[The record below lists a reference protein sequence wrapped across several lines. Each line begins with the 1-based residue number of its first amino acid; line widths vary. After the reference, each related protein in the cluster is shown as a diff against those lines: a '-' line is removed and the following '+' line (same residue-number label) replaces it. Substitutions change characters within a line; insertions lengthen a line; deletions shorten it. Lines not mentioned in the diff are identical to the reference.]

1 MNLSTLTVLI
11 LVLSLKLTTAMFAD
25 PNRYVPQA
33 LLDKDLTGKTAIVT
47 GATGSFG
54 SIISETLVKQ
64 GANVILAVRR
74 IDAGSKLAVEI
85 NAKGYKGEAS
95 AMCIDLSD
103 LSSITNFCESFKSKH
118 SSLHILLENAAVSG
132 VPNVPVSGTGF
143 EPCLASNHFGHLF
156 LRHHLEPILAA
167 SAPSRVVVVASA
179 LHDRMFTNEPV
190 TLDLDSGDDKYLGW
204 TTEVNIDTIKQWM
217 AYSRSKLCNVL
228 SALGASKRFEAKGIT
243 IVSLHPGVD
252 SSTGLF
258 RSSGIFLQVFMR
270 LFGRFMGTQTTH
282 QSTQTILYC
291 CLEDEGKLKN
301 GAYYSQYYKSGYRD
315 GQSGGWPMTSPS
327 PFVTLE
333 HAAKLEEISYR
344 ALGLEIPSK

>member
-1 MNLSTLTVLI
+1 M
-11 LVLSLKLTTAMFAD
+11 
-25 PNRYVPQA
+25 PQS

-54 SIISETLVKQ
+54 SIVSETLVKQ

-74 IDAGSKLAVEI
+74 IDAGSALAAEI

-95 AMCIDLSD
+95 AMRIDLSD
-103 LSSITNFCESFKSKH
+103 LASITNFCESFKTKH
-118 SSLHILLENAAVSG
+118 SNLHVLLENAAVCG
-132 VPNVPVSGTGF
+132 VPNVPVLGTGF

-204 TTEVNIDTIKQWM
+204 TTEVNIDTTKQWM

-228 SALGASKRFEAKGIT
+228 SALGASKRFEEKGIT

-258 RSSGIFLQVFMR
+258 RTSGVFLPLFMR
-270 LFGRFMGTQTTH
+270 LFGRFIGTQTTH

-301 GAYYSQYYKSGYRD
+301 GAYYSQYHKPGYRN
-315 GQSGGWPMTSPS
+315 GQTGGWPMTSPS
-327 PFVTLE
+327 PFVTPE
-333 HAAKLEEISYR
+333 HAVKLEEISYR
-344 ALGLEIPSK
+344 VLGLAPSK